1 MIIEDEESLRMYV
14 DESFEHMSNIESNL
28 LEIEKAGDQAD
39 EELLN
44 EVFRAAHSIKGGA
57 GLMGLNKIKELS
69 HKVENVLGMVREKE
83 IYPDSTII
91 SIVLAAFD
99 KLHHMISNIK
109 ESEDFDISEEVVSLT
124 GLTTASLPA
133 AKKPSVT
140 NELAI
145 LSPAD
150 NSPLFIT
157 TQFDLE
163 KARKGGRVLYIIE
176 LDLMADIHDQEKV
189 LMDMMKSVSSSG
201 DVLDSR
207 MDIDKVGTLE
217 ESLPS
222 RLPFFIL
229 FSSLIGEDILPT
241 LFGVSKN
248 QVYRI
253 TDSLIQPVDESDLSS
268 SSIPRDETTTA
279 SRPAV
284 GPDSPPRQDDSPDTS
299 LAATPAA
306 RPDTTGDY
314 SGDYSGDTTEDA
326 AETDDH
332 ISDTARTYD
341 QNKDLDAESAGAK
354 APSNEEPPET
364 APPGSP
370 NTLAE
375 TLKDASLKSAMKQTS
390 LRVDVKLLDS
400 LMTLA
405 GEMVLSRNQLL
416 QSIAADDIKT
426 IGFAGQRINM
436 VTSELQDVIMRTR
449 MQSIGNIFNKFPRL
463 VRDMSQNLGKKV
475 ELTLEGT
482 DVELDK
488 TIIEAISD
496 PLTHLVRNSVDHGI
510 EPPGKRKNSDKS
522 PIGKIRLSAFH
533 EAGQVSI
540 EINDDGRGI
549 DGEAIAAAAVQ
560 KGLIS
565 EHQAGT
571 MTKKEKIELILL
583 PGFST
588 SEQVTDLSGRG
599 VGMDVVKTNLEKL
612 GGTMDIDS
620 EPGRYTSINIK
631 LPLTLAIIP
640 SQIVLVGDETFA
652 IPQVNL
658 DELLRIPAE
667 QVKHRIEKV
676 GDAEVVRL
684 RGKLLPLV
692 DLAEVLN
699 IEKQYLHPR
708 DGQKYQ
714 ERRQSVA
721 DRRSRKL
728 DLPSEGSGGTESAG
742 KQSDKTDTG
751 TSPENIPTDL
761 PARRSSDDRRFHAT
775 SAINIAVVF
784 MGDIKYG
791 LIVDRLLDSEEI
803 VVKPLGQHLKACQEF
818 SGATIMGDGKV
829 ALILDVA
836 GVANAARLSIMEISR
851 KEKAEKDIR
860 EAATTKTSQEA
871 TSLLLF
877 SNTDKEQFA
886 VSLSLVERIESV
898 RKSTIEHV
906 GGKKIMQY
914 RGGALPLF
922 SLDNVAN
929 VLPLPDAE
937 ELEVIVFTIGGK
949 EIGLMVIPPVDAVE
963 VPINIDSK
971 ALKQPGIMGSAI
983 INQQTTLILDIFE
996 AVQTLYPQWMGDL
1009 TQRQIKNGV
1018 SGTLLFAEDSDF
1030 FRRQVKGF
1038 LEDGGF
1044 NIIEAKDGQEAWD
1057 ILQKQSGEIDL
1068 IITDIEMPK
1077 MNGFELTE
1085 KIRNDERY
1093 NHYNVIAL
1101 TSLAGEEDVVKG
1113 KQAGINDY
1121 QIKMDREKLLDS
1133 VKRHLKK

>member
-28 LEIEKAGDQAD
+28 LAIEKAGDQAD

-109 ESEDFDISEEVVSLT
+109 ESEEYDISEEVVSLT

-133 AKKPSVT
+133 EEKFSVS
-140 NELAI
+140 NEMTV

-150 NSPLFIT
+150 GTPLFIS

-163 KARKGGRVLYIIE
+163 KARKGGRALYIIE
-176 LDLMADIHDQEKV
+176 LDLMADIHDKEKV

-201 DVLDSR
+201 DILDSR
-207 MDIDKVGTLE
+207 IDIDKVGTLE
-217 ESLPS
+217 ESLPA

-241 LFGVSKN
+241 LFGVGKK
-248 QVYRI
+248 QVYRV
-253 TDSLIQPVDESDLSS
+253 TDEMLQAKDSTQLSPQPEETPPATPPPPPSEPPAPPETSASEEMENVSPVVESETAAAEADE
-268 SSIPRDETTTA
+268 IFE
-279 SRPAV
+279 
-284 GPDSPPRQDDSPDTS
+284 SPDM
-299 LAATPAA
+299 PAA
-306 RPDTTGDY
+306 
-314 SGDYSGDTTEDA
+314 
-326 AETDDH
+326 
-332 ISDTARTYD
+332 
-341 QNKDLDAESAGAK
+341 
-354 APSNEEPPET
+354 PET

-400 LMTLA
+400 LMILA

-426 IGFAGQRINM
+426 IASAGQRINM

-510 EPPGKRKNSDKS
+510 EPPGKRKNLGKS
-522 PIGKIRLSAFH
+522 PIGKIHLSALH

-540 EINDDGRGI
+540 EISDDGRGI
-549 DGEAIAAAAVQ
+549 DGEEIAAAAIR

-571 MTKKEKIELILL
+571 MSKKEKMELILL

-620 EPGRYTSINIK
+620 EPGQHTSINIK

-640 SQIVLVGDETFA
+640 SQIVRVGDETYA

-692 DLAEVLN
+692 DLAEVLGL
-699 IEKQYLHPR
+699 EKKFIHPQ
-708 DGQKYQ
+708 DGREYR
-714 ERRQSVA
+714 ERRQNVA

-728 DLPSEGSGGTESAG
+728 DLPSGSSAEAIEQAIDESETDANQVPA
-742 KQSDKTDTG
+742 QS
-751 TSPENIPTDL
+751 DL
-761 PARRSSDDRRFHAT
+761 PARRSAEDRRFHAT

-803 VVKPLGQHLKACQEF
+803 VVKPMGQHLKFCQEF
-818 SGATIMGDGKV
+818 SGATIMGDGRV

-836 GVANAARLSIMEISR
+836 GVANTAELSIMEISR
-851 KEKAEKDIR
+851 KEKAEKEIR
-860 EAATTKTSQEA
+860 EAAAAKATQEA

-886 VSLSLVERIESV
+886 VSLSLVERIESIK
-898 RKSTIEHV
+898 KSDIEHV
-906 GGKKIMQY
+906 GGKKVMQY

-929 VLPLPDAE
+929 VLPLPDTE
-937 ELEVIVFTIGGK
+937 ELEVIVCTIGGK

-971 ALKQPGIMGSAI
+971 ALKQAGIMGSAI
-983 INQQTTLILDIFE
+983 INNQTTLIVDVFE
-996 AVQTLYPQWMGDL
+996 AVQTLYPSWMGDL

-1018 SGTLLFAEDSDF
+1018 TGTLLFAEDSDF

-1044 NIIEAKDGQEAWD
+1044 RVIEAKDGQEAWD
-1057 ILQKQSGEIDL
+1057 ILEKQSSEIDL
-1068 IITDIEMPK
+1068 VITDIEMPV
-1077 MNGFELTE
+1077 MDGFELTRR
-1085 KIRNDERY
+1085 IRADERFH
-1093 NHYNVIAL
+1093 HYTVLAL
-1101 TSLAGEEDVVKG
+1101 TSLAGEEDVIKG

-1133 VKRHLKK
+1133 VKRHLEKKAD